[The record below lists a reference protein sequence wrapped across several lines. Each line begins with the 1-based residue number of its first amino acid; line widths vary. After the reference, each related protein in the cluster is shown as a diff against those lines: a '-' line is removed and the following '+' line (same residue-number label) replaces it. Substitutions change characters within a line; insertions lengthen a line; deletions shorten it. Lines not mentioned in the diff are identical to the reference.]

1 MFIYIVEGEGWFE
14 NSDDNLIFSKRAVLF
29 NKGDELLA
37 RASKKGFVSFCFSGA
52 QLKEPIAWGGPIVM
66 NTQQELK
73 QAFQDIDNGTFV
85 K

>member
-1 MFIYIVEGEGWFE
+1 MKILMRIYFLVKE
-14 NSDDNLIFSKRAVLF
+14 LVLF
-29 NKGDELLA
+29 NNGDELLA
-37 RASKKGFVSFCFSGA
+37 RASEKGLRFLLFSGA
-52 QLKEPIAWGGPIVM
+52 PLKEPIAWGGPIVM